1 MKVNSVALVLT
12 VATVA
17 IVACASSI
25 TTSVDYDRS
34 VDFSRYR
41 TYGWLPSRIGND
53 IFEKR
58 LTAAIDRELAARGLV
73 RSDRPDLLVAIHGR
87 LSKEVQYTAYDA
99 GWGYGWRRWGARGPT
114 TVRRQEVP
122 VGTLVVDLVD
132 AGEKELVWRGTAT
145 SAIDTTASVE
155 KREAA
160 VRESVGKL
168 FAEYPS
174 SR

>member
-1 MKVNSVALVLT
+1 MNIKSVALVLT
-12 VATVA
+12 ATL
-17 IVACASSI
+17 VACASSI
-25 TTSVDYDRS
+25 TTSVDYDQS
-34 VDFSRYR
+34 VDFSKYR

-53 IFEKR
+53 ILERR
-58 LTAAIDRELAARGLV
+58 LTAAIDRELASRGLV
-73 RSDRPDLLVAIHGR
+73 RSDSPDLLIAIHGR
-87 LSKEVQYTAYDA
+87 LSKEIQYTAYDA

-132 AGEKELVWRGTAT
+132 AGEKELVWRGSAT
-145 SAIDTTASVE
+145 SAIDTAASVE

-160 VRESVGKL
+160 VREAVGKL

>member
-1 MKVNSVALVLT
+1 MNLKSVAFVLIVT
-12 VATVA
+12 L
-17 IVACASSI
+17 VACASSI

-53 IFEKR
+53 ILERR
-58 LTAAIDRELAARGLV
+58 LTAAIDSELASRGLA
-73 RSDRPDLLVAIHGR
+73 RSDSPDLLVAIHGR
-87 LSKEVQYTAYDA
+87 LSKDIQYTAYDA

-132 AGEKELVWRGTAT
+132 AGEKELVWRGTPS

-160 VRESVGKL
+160 VREAVGKL
-168 FAEYPS
+168 FAGYPT